1 MNDYQAGFSPMQQQA
16 FQGAAN
22 LQTPGQFGAGS
33 QLAGASGLG
42 SLGVAGQASN
52 LGQQA
57 TNVGM
62 GGLGYGA
69 LGAGYGGYGA
79 QAGQNATGYG
89 AMGAGYGMQAGQA
102 GQNFANQAT
111 NPNAVSAY
119 MNPYLQASLAPQLH
133 EIGRQYDI
141 TGTQQMGNATK
152 SGAFGGSREALM
164 AAENQRN
171 KNTAM
176 NQAIGTG
183 YNNAFNNAQQQMQY
197 GAGLGLQGQQAAMQG
212 AGLGIQGQQAAMTG
226 AGLGMQGAG
235 MGLQGIGTAL
245 QGFGQGQQGYNTA
258 LQGYGQVGQA
268 AGTLGQLGTQQLAAQ
283 QGILGTQNQFGGQQQ
298 AQEQAKINQA
308 IQNYATEQQYPMLQ
322 LGNISSLLRGLP
334 MQSTTTQTYQAQPG
348 LASQIGALGTGAI
361 GLSKLA
367 GAKAGGSTKAIS
379 KRGGTGIDEMHLH
392 ELLSYKE

>member
-1 MNDYQAGFSPMQQQA
+1 MKLLDGGFWDFFSPSKFVESLTFYVGGGSAPSQTTSTVNQSNLPEYVQPYVESMLGAAQKQVYTMDGDTVTGFQKYTPYSTNMQDYQAGFSPMQQQS

-22 LQTPGQFGAGS
+22 LQTPGQIGAGS

-42 SLGVAGQASN
+42 SLGMAGQLAN
-52 LGQQA
+52 
-57 TNVGM
+57 
-62 GGLGYGA
+62 
-69 LGAGYGGYGA
+69 
-79 QAGQNATGYG
+79 TG
-89 AMGAGYGMQAGQA
+89 
-102 GQNFANQAT
+102 NQYNMMAT
-111 NPNAVSAY
+111 NPYATQAF
-119 MNPYLQASLAPQLH
+119 MNPYLQNALQPQLQ
-133 EIGRQYDI
+133 EIGRQFDI
-141 TGTQQMGNATK
+141 SGTQQQGQATRA
-152 SGAFGGSREALM
+152 GAFGGTREALM

-171 KNTAM
+171 KNMAM
-176 NQAIGTG
+176 NQAIGQG
-183 YNNAFNNAQQQMQY
+183 YNTAFNQAQQAQQF
-197 GAGLGLQGQQAAMQG
+197 GANLGLQGGQA
-212 AGLGIQGQQAAMTG
+212 
-226 AGLGMQGAG
+226 
-235 MGLQGIGTAL
+235 
-245 QGFGQGQQGYNTA
+245 A

-308 IQNYATEQQYPMLQ
+308 IQNYATEQQFPMLQ

-348 LASQIGALGTGAI
+348 LASQIGALGTGAL
-361 GLSKLA
+361 GVAKLA

>member
-1 MNDYQAGFSPMQQQA
+1 MRLLDGGFWDFISPSRVVKMLTFYVGGGGAPSQTTSTVNQSNLPEYVQPYVESMLGAAQKQVYSMDGDTVTGFQKYTPYSTNMNDYQAGFSPMQQQA
-16 FQGAAN
+16 FQGASD

-42 SLGVAGQASN
+42 SLGMAGQLSN
-52 LGQQA
+52 
-57 TNVGM
+57 
-62 GGLGYGA
+62 
-69 LGAGYGGYGA
+69 
-79 QAGQNATGYG
+79 TG
-89 AMGAGYGMQAGQA
+89 
-102 GQNFANQAT
+102 NQYNQMAT
-111 NPNAVSAY
+111 NPYATQAF
-119 MNPYLQASLAPQLH
+119 MNPYIQASLTPQLD
-133 EIGRQYDI
+133 EMRRQYGI
-141 TGTQQMGNATK
+141 NQTNQMSNATK
-152 SGAFGGSREALM
+152 QGAFGGSREALM

-171 KNTAM
+171 MNTAM
-176 NQAIGTG
+176 NQTIGAG
-183 YNNAFNNAQQQMQY
+183 YDKAFQAAQQAQQF
-197 GAGLGLQGQQAAMQG
+197 GANLGLQGGQA
-212 AGLGIQGQQAAMTG
+212 
-226 AGLGMQGAG
+226 
-235 MGLQGIGTAL
+235 
-245 QGFGQGQQGYNTA
+245 A

-308 IQNYATEQQYPMLQ
+308 IQNYATEQQFPMLQ

>member
-1 MNDYQAGFSPMQQQA
+1 MLVSNNFLNIWFQVKLGMAG
-16 FQGAAN
+16 
-22 LQTPGQFGAGS
+22 
-33 QLAGASGLG
+33 QLA
-42 SLGVAGQASN
+42 N
-52 LGQQA
+52 
-57 TNVGM
+57 
-62 GGLGYGA
+62 
-69 LGAGYGGYGA
+69 
-79 QAGQNATGYG
+79 TG
-89 AMGAGYGMQAGQA
+89 
-102 GQNFANQAT
+102 NQYNMMAT
-111 NPNAVSAY
+111 NPYATQAF
-119 MNPYLQASLAPQLH
+119 MNPYLQASLQPQLQ

-141 TGTQQMGNATK
+141 NQTNQMSNATK
-152 SGAFGGSREALM
+152 QGAFGGSREALM
-164 AAENQRN
+164 ASENQRN

-176 NQAIGTG
+176 NQAIGQG
-183 YNNAFNNAQQQMQY
+183 YNTAFTNAQQAQQF
-197 GAGLGLQGQQAAMQG
+197 GANLGLQGGQA
-212 AGLGIQGQQAAMTG
+212 
-226 AGLGMQGAG
+226 
-235 MGLQGIGTAL
+235 
-245 QGFGQGQQGYNTA
+245 A

-367 GAKAGGSTKAIS
+367 GAKAGGSTNDIS